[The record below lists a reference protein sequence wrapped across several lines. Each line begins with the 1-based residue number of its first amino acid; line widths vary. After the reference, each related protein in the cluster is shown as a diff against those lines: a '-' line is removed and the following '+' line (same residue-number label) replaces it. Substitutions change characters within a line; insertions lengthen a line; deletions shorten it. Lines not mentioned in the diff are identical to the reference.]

1 MVDIIDITLYIIAF
15 GIVVGLAILYIE
27 KNK

>member
-1 MVDIIDITLYIIAF
+1 MVDIIDIILYIIAF
-15 GIVVGLAILYIE
+15 SIGVGLAILYVE